1 LEKEMVAK
9 GCKDDDDEE
18 EEEVRIVMAMSK
30 KNNSLRKQEGKEPK
44 EAIEIN

>member
-1 LEKEMVAK
+1 MAAK
-9 GCKDDDDEE
+9 GCKDDDGEAA

-30 KNNSLRKQEGKEPK
+30 KNNILRKQEGKEPE